1 VPKTEGA
8 KHFVLLVEDNE
19 DDERLTLRALK
30 DTYPAPRVEVA
41 RDGEQALSYLSRW
54 PSEGE
59 SEHQIPSLVLLD
71 LKLPK
76 ISGQEVLKAFRA
88 HAPLQDVPIVIVTSS
103 ENEMDIRSVWEM
115 GASDY
120 MKKPMD
126 YCEYLS
132 AVESV
137 ARMWLPEYCV
147 L

>member
-59 SEHQIPSLVLLD
+59 SEYQIPSLVLLD

-76 ISGQEVLKAFRA
+76 ISGQEVLKAFHRNRHLFRERDGYSECVGDGRKRLHEEA
-88 HAPLQDVPIVIVTSS
+88 NGLLRVPLGSGIGGADV
-103 ENEMDIRSVWEM
+103 
-115 GASDY
+115 
-120 MKKPMD
+120 
-126 YCEYLS
+126 
-132 AVESV
+132 V
-137 ARMWLPEYCV
+137 ARVLPRLGARTPEF
-147 L
+147 